1 MNPGVFLSWGVSH
14 FVLAASQAVHET
26 ADVAFWSWVILLGL
40 GAFHGINP
48 GMGWLFAVALGL
60 QHKTSRAVWW
70 ALLPLTLGH
79 GLAIGGIIGLAGLA
93 EVILPLHWIQLPVAV
108 ILIAMGLYRIL
119 HHCRFRW
126 AAMRVGMV
134 RLTTWSFLMASAH
147 GAGLMVLPIFL
158 GMTASAHSFH
168 HNAGILGNSSGPVN
182 GLLVTLVHGVGY
194 LVTTALVAWI
204 VYEKLGLRLLRKAWF
219 NLDLVW
225 AIALIG
231 TGLLAIV
238 L

>member
-1 MNPGVFLSWGVSH
+1 MNPDLFFPWEIAPV
-14 FVLAASQAVHET
+14 VLAASQTPQVT
-26 ADVAFWSWVILLGL
+26 TFVTLWSWVILLGL

-48 GMGWLFAVALGL
+48 GMGWLFAVALGM
-60 QHKTSRAVWW
+60 QHKTSRAIWW

-79 GLAIGGIIGLAGLA
+79 GLAIGGIIGVASLAG
-93 EVILPLHWIQLPVAV
+93 VILPYHWIQLPVAMFLV
-108 ILIAMGLYRIL
+108 AMGLYRIF

-134 RLTTWSFLMASAH
+134 RLTIWSFLMASAH

-158 GMTASAHSFH
+158 GMTASAHNFH
-168 HNAGILGNSSGPVN
+168 RHAGILETSSGPVN
-182 GLLVTLVHGVGY
+182 GLLVTLVHGAGY
-194 LVTTALVAWI
+194 LVTTGLVAWI

-219 NLDLVW
+219 NLDLIW
-225 AIALIG
+225 AGALMG
-231 TGLLAIV
+231 TGLLAFA